1 MVRVKVRV
9 KVNLNVKKRVRVEG
23 RASAGFAGEPELEGG
38 GRVKQRGAEFLTAD
52 FTASVDAVGRR
63 GAQRVMSA
71 AVRSAC
77 WRSPLREP
85 EMSRIA
91 TGLLATAA
99 LRLRS
104 AARETLR

>member
-1 MVRVKVRV
+1 M
-9 KVNLNVKKRVRVEG
+9 EG
-23 RASAGFAGEPELEGG
+23 RASAGFAGARELGDG
-38 GRVKQRGAEFLTAD
+38 GRVNQRGAEFLTAD
-52 FTASVDAVGRR
+52 FTDSADAVGRR
-63 GAQRVMSA
+63 GARRVMSA

-91 TGLLATAA
+91 TGLLAAA
-99 LRLRS
+99 VLRLRS